1 MQITKIIS
9 TEITTPTTAGA
20 ASSISSATCVRLF
33 NNTESVVTIGINT
46 LVGAASTN
54 YFAMPAGSV
63 EFLTKLPTDVLWTS
77 AAIKANQVGFTN

>member
-9 TEITTPTTAGA
+9 TEVTTATSAGA
-20 ASSISSATCVRLF
+20 ATSISSATCVRLF
-33 NNTESVVTIGINT
+33 NNTSGIATIGINT

-63 EFLTKLPTDVLWTS
+63 EFLTKLPTDVIWTS
-77 AAIKANQVGFTN
+77 VAIKANQVGFTN